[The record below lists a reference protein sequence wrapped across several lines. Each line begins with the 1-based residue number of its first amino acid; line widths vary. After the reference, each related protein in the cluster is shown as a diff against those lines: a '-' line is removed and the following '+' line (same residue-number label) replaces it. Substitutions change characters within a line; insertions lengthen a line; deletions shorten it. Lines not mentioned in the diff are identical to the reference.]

1 MARKSETSETDTRQG
16 KAGDGPSFEA
26 AMEELESL
34 IDRIESGQI
43 GLEESIKAYERGV
56 GLVKRCRAVLD
67 QAEQRVEELSSQL
80 DDADE
85 A

>member
-1 MARKSETSETDTRQG
+1 VAK
-16 KAGDGPSFEA
+16 KAEQSKAEVKPKDGPAFEA

-34 IDRIESGQI
+34 IDQIESGQI

-67 QAEQRVEELSSQL
+67 QAEQRVEELSAKL